1 MKDLVVSAV
10 GFTMVVVLAAGCGQ
24 PPVDDVQVVADDYLA
39 AWAAFFPSRALSA
52 GKVAA
57 AAGLETFDQPAIDA
71 WLEVNYRC
79 RQRLEDLPA
88 PIGLDDR
95 VDRQLLLRQIAGEL
109 NRWSDRQAHRTDPG
123 TYSAVANHALT
134 PILVRQN
141 LAPADRIDAVL
152 RRLEGLQRLAGEAKA
167 NLRSGRPAATAAAV
181 RDLRATADFL
191 EDGLAAALQLE
202 PGSSEAGRLES
213 LAVPAAAAMD
223 DLAAWLD
230 ADLELAAE
238 DAWGRELLA
247 RELALAY
254 GDGTTPEVLEAR
266 ALEEIETVRGLMEAL
281 ARSAWVGEAATGAP
295 ATFDELVR
303 PLLAEMEAE
312 NAGRQDAFLHEF
324 LDLIDRSEEFL
335 RQRDLVDLPAERT
348 LYTALSPSHFAG
360 AAVGGV
366 YPAGPFDPEAETL
379 FYLPTVPDSAPESA
393 RSGFYRS
400 FNHSFN
406 TMIITHEIYPGHYL
420 QLKAAANHSS
430 PIRPLFA
437 GDGFTEGWAS
447 FCEQMTL
454 DAGWDD
460 DRLLTRMAHLR
471 KRLENA
477 VRAYVSVQ
485 VHCRG
490 WEREA
495 LHDFA
500 VETGLLP
507 PQFAENLWHRAVL
520 TPIQLP
526 SYFIGFNTF
535 DRVWRAQR
543 EALGETFSPKAF
555 NSAVLASGGVP
566 LGMLEEV
573 LSTPDAR

>member
-1 MKDLVVSAV
+1 MVAVLVV
-10 GFTMVVVLAAGCGQ
+10 GCGMR
-24 PPVDDVQVVADDYLA
+24 PADDLRSVADDYVA
-39 AWAAFFPSRALSA
+39 AWAAFFPSLALSA
-52 GKVAA
+52 GKVDAA
-57 AAGLETFDQPAIDA
+57 TAFETFDQPTVDA
-71 WLEVNYRC
+71 WLEVNHRC
-79 RQRLEDLPA
+79 RQRLEGLPD

-95 VDRQLLLRQIAGEL
+95 VDRTLLLQQIAGEIH
-109 NRWSDRQAHRTDPG
+109 RWSDRQAHRTDPR
-123 TYSAVANHALT
+123 TYSTVANHALT
-134 PILVRQN
+134 PILVRRN
-141 LAPADRIDAVL
+141 LAPADRLDAVL
-152 RRLEGLQRLAGEAKA
+152 RRLEGLRRLADEAKA

-181 RDLRATADFL
+181 RDLRATAGFL
-191 EDGLAAALQLE
+191 EDGLASALELE
-202 PGSSEAGRLES
+202 PGAPAADRIES
-213 LAVPAAAAMD
+213 AAVPAAAALD
-223 DLAAWLD
+223 DLAAWLE
-230 ADLELAAE
+230 AELEIAAE

-247 RELALAY
+247 RELVLAY
-254 GDGTTPEVLEAR
+254 GDETTPEVLEGR
-266 ALEEIETVRGLMEAL
+266 ALAEIETVRGLMEDL
-281 ARSAWVGEAATGAP
+281 ARSAWVGDAAAGAP
-295 ATFDELVR
+295 EAFDELVR
-303 PLLAEMEAE
+303 PLLADMEAE
-312 NAGRQDAFLHEF
+312 NAGGQAAFLQEF
-324 LDLIDRSEEFL
+324 LTLIDRSEDFL
-335 RQRDLVDLPAERT
+335 RQRDLVDLPAQRT

-379 FYLPTVPDSAPESA
+379 FYLPTVPDTAPDA
-393 RSGFYRS
+393 VRAGFYRS

-420 QLKAAANHSS
+420 QLKAAASHPSR
-430 PIRPLFA
+430 IRPLFA

-447 FCEQMTL
+447 FCEQMAL

-490 WEREA
+490 WGREA

-526 SYFIGFNTF
+526 SYFIGFRAF
-535 DRVWRAQR
+535 DRTWRTQR
-543 EALGETFSPKAF
+543 DLLGDDFDAKVF
-555 NSAVLASGGVP
+555 NNAVLASGGVP
-566 LGMLEEV
+566 LEMLDEV
-573 LSTPDAR
+573 LSAP